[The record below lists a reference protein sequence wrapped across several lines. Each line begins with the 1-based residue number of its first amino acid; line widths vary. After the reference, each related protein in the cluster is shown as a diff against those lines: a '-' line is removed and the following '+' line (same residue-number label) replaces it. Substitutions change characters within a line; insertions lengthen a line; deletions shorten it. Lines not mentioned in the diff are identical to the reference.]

1 MQNPCATNTIIR
13 LICFIYGVVMHNN
26 DSFKNRDRLIQ
37 IGATVSTL
45 RKIRG
50 MSQEQLAEKAN
61 ISRSFISTIEAPN
74 MVKNFSINILF
85 DLADA
90 LEVEASDLLKAAN
103 FEDILNKN

>member
-1 MQNPCATNTIIR
+1 
-13 LICFIYGVVMHNN
+13 MHNN

-45 RKIRG
+45 RRIRG

-61 ISRSFISTIEAPN
+61 ISRSFISAIEAPN
-74 MVKNFSINILF
+74 MVKNFSISILF

-90 LEVEASDLLKAAN
+90 LDVEAYDILKAAN
-103 FEDILNKN
+103 FDDLLNKS